1 MERAEAAVSK
11 QWPAVVP
18 SADIHL
24 PTDILL
30 SFIAFIAG
38 VRGRRQFARPSIAW
52 AGFVLFHQR
61 GGTSRG
67 GNVKEGAMILTKT
80 RKLLTGV
87 AAATVVLAFGFAYAQ
102 QGPRGKT
109 SYMPVDIT
117 EPFSAIF
124 ARLSAQKPD
133 VTREHM
139 AVLNERY
146 DLSDRP
152 AAGVTMDRTKPV
164 QDGVRVKLPAGKTW
178 EALANMSPEQIREQN
193 AFPKGFYPLPHSK
206 HQEGGFVFPHF
217 LIDEIKRQEG
227 RDLTRFDVEYDIPD
241 HFLPEFPPPMYLNQR
256 TDLGDVSQ
264 GKLVT
269 LANFYEL
276 FNGIITPKQL
286 EGLRLLLTVFPQ
298 QQFNQTEDRRS
309 ELVSRGATCL
319 DCHSNGHTNKAT
331 HLAPD
336 ARPQE
341 SRHRIVTPTLRGVQ
355 IQRLFGSQRALKTI
369 EDFTQFEQA
378 GAYFDGDHVIAARK
392 GMNPLDRLTQVNLMA
407 EFQEELGFPPARK
420 LDVFGRLDPSKA
432 TQAELRGQEIFFG
445 KGRCDACHT
454 APYYTDNLM
463 HDFKTERF
471 FKPEMI
477 NGMNEVGD
485 GAVKTFPLRG
495 IKDSPPYLHDG
506 RLLTLDD
513 TVEFFNLVLGTK
525 LTGEEKRDL
534 VAFLRTL

>member
-1 MERAEAAVSK
+1 M
-11 QWPAVVP
+11 
-18 SADIHL
+18 
-24 PTDILL
+24 
-30 SFIAFIAG
+30 
-38 VRGRRQFARPSIAW
+38 
-52 AGFVLFHQR
+52 VLMKR
-61 GGTSRG
+61 
-67 GNVKEGAMILTKT
+67 
-80 RKLLTGV
+80 RKLLAGV
-87 AAATVVLAFGFAYAQ
+87 AAVAVITALGVAYAQ
-102 QGPRGKT
+102 QGPRGKS

-117 EPFSAIF
+117 EPFSSIF
-124 ARLSAQKPD
+124 ARLSGQKAE

-139 AVLNERY
+139 ALVNERY
-146 DLSDRP
+146 DLSNRP
-152 AAGVTMDRTKPV
+152 AAGVAMDRTKPV
-164 QDGVRVKLPAGKTW
+164 QEGVRVKLPPGKTW
-178 EALANMSPEQIREQN
+178 EALATMSPEQIRDQN
-193 AFPKGFYPLPHSK
+193 VFPRGFYPLPHPK

-241 HFLPEFPPPMYLNQR
+241 HFLPEFPPAMYLNQR

-269 LANFYEL
+269 IENYYEL
-276 FNGIITPKQL
+276 FNGIIPPKQL
-286 EGLRLLLTVFPQ
+286 EGLRLLVTPFPQ

-309 ELVSRGATCL
+309 ELVSRGATCF

-378 GAYFDGDHVIAARK
+378 GAYFDGDQVIAAKK
-392 GMNPLDRLTQVNLMA
+392 GMNPLDRLNQVDHMA
-407 EFQEELGFPPARK
+407 EFQEELGFPPAPK
-420 LDVFGRLDPSKA
+420 LDVFGKLDPSKA
-432 TQAELRGQEIFFG
+432 TAAELRGQEIFFG
-445 KGRCDACHT
+445 KGRCGACHT

-463 HDFKTERF
+463 HDLKTERF
-471 FKPEMI
+471 FKPVTI
-477 NGMNEVGD
+477 NNMYATSD
-485 GAVKTFPLRG
+485 GAIKTFTLRG
-495 IKDSPPYLHDG
+495 VKNQPPYLHDG